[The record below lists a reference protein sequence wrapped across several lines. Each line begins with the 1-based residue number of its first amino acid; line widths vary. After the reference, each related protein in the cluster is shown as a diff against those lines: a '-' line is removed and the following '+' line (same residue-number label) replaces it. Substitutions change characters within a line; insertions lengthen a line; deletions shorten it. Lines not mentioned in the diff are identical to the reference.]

1 MEAKFHGQKNWEL
14 QIHAKLDY
22 ASLLY
27 SSDLIKY
34 TAYYCQSYLG
44 QKSL

>member
-1 MEAKFHGQKNWEL
+1 MEAKFHGQKICEL
-14 QIHAKLDY
+14 QIYSKLDY

-34 TAYYCQSYLG
+34 TAYYCQPYLG
-44 QKSL
+44 QKSF